1 MLQTALHFSH
11 TLLKEV
17 IAEGDSVVD
26 ATMGNGN
33 DTAFLAQ
40 LVGSTGNVYAFDVQ
54 EQAVINTAKK
64 LADVNLSEHVQLFH
78 QGHETIDTAIDKDIL
93 IKAAIFNLGYL
104 PKSDKTI
111 ITTPN
116 TTKQALDALLP
127 RLTTTG
133 RIVLVV
139 YYGHAGGEAELTLV
153 QDYCQTLPQESYSV
167 LTYQFINQRN
177 NPPILFCIE
186 KK

>member
-11 TLLKEV
+11 KLLQEV
-17 IAEGDSVVD
+17 VHMGDSVVD

-40 LVGSTGNVYAFDVQ
+40 LVGSTGQVYAFDIQ
-54 EQAVINTAKK
+54 EQALVNTANK
-64 LADVNLSEHVQLFH
+64 LQELSLKEHATLIQ
-78 QGHETIDTAIDKDIL
+78 QGHETIDHHLPVDTKL
-93 IKAAIFNLGYL
+93 TAAIFNLGYL
-104 PKSDKTI
+104 PKSDKQIVTI
-111 ITTPN
+111 PE

-127 RLTTTG
+127 RLIAKG
-133 RIVLVV
+133 RIILVV
-139 YYGHAGGEAELTLV
+139 YYGHDGGERELTLV
-153 QDYCQTLPQESYSV
+153 QDYCQHLPQDKFNV
-167 LTYQFINQRN
+167 LSYQFINQKN

>member
-17 IAEGDSVVD
+17 IQEGDSVVD

-40 LVGSTGNVYAFDVQ
+40 LVGPTGFVYAFDVQ
-54 EQAVINTAKK
+54 EQALVNTEKK
-64 LADVNLSEHVQLFH
+64 LIESSLKRQTILFH
-78 QGHETIDTAIDKDIL
+78 QGHETIETTVPKETTL
-93 IKAAIFNLGYL
+93 SAAIFNLGYL
-104 PKSDKTI
+104 PKSDKQI
-111 ITTPN
+111 ITQPD
-116 TTKQALDALLP
+116 TTKRALDALLP
-127 RLTTTG
+127 RIKHKG
-133 RIVLVV
+133 RIILVV
-139 YYGHAGGEAELTLV
+139 YYGHPGGEKELALV
-153 QDYCQTLPQESYSV
+153 QNYCQELPQELYSV
-167 LTYQFINQRN
+167 LTYQFINQKN